1 MGFPTTGGAICNW
14 LQATALLCR
23 RFWFRRACGEEYYE
37 FEFAELG
44 VEVGGDFGDA
54 FEGLVST
61 LQNKRNNYLGV
72 HESTMH
78 PN

>member
-1 MGFPTTGGAICNW
+1 MGFPTTGGAICNG

-54 FEGLVST
+54 FEGL
-61 LQNKRNNYLGV
+61 
-72 HESTMH
+72 ESLVFDVDYAEMDDLELAQDAG
-78 PN
+78 